1 MDDTMGYHGVPIFQE
16 TYGNLHVCVDRFFID
31 LTKACTHLSP
41 TMKSA
46 NWRISRTPARMVTQK
61 TSRPLLR
68 LVAHVQVWLVTSDIS
83 ISTTFYQHSNP
94 NSAQA
99 K

>member
-1 MDDTMGYHGVPIFQE
+1 MGYPYFRKPPLV
-16 TYGNLHVCVDRFFID
+16 HVCVDIFLID

-41 TMKSA
+41 TMKLA

-83 ISTTFYQHSNP
+83 ISTTFNQHSNP